1 MSGRETIVSDC
12 ALCVECRLVR
22 INAIPLVN
30 LIKTLDSSQL
40 LFAACLSLKHHRRE
54 PLLVQT
60 ITNRECALDYLPP
73 IVTLF
78 LPWPISMPS
87 SQCLSTPTTKGQ
99 TEQHTQYTHKHLTA
113 MPTAT
118 PASTSTLRRRRRI
131 CKFSHSVIIYRV
143 DR

>member
-1 MSGRETIVSDC
+1 MECQVPDHNEEQSESGGGRQERGVSGRETIVSDC

-60 ITNRECALDYLPP
+60 ITNREYLP
-73 IVTLF
+73 
-78 LPWPISMPS
+78 
-87 SQCLSTPTTKGQ
+87 LSL
-99 TEQHTQYTHKHLTA
+99 HSI
-113 MPTAT
+113 
-118 PASTSTLRRRRRI
+118 PALAN
-131 CKFSHSVIIYRV
+131 FNAQ
-143 DR
+143 